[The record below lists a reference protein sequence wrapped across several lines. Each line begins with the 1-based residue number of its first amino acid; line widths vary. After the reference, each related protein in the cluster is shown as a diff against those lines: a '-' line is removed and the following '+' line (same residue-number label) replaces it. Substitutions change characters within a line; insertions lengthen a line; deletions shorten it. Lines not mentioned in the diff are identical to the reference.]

1 VSNDERAATDRW
13 LDGQVVLITGGA
25 RGQGRSHALA
35 VARLGADVAVCDLC
49 HDLDEVGYPMAT
61 RADLDETVRLVEA
74 EGRRCVAEVVDVRDL
89 DALCAFAERVE
100 DSLGPVDVAIANA
113 GVSAITSVADT
124 TAAQWSTVVDI
135 NLTGTFNLI
144 RAVAAGMRDR
154 RRGRIVT
161 VSSMMGRSANPG
173 IPAYT
178 ASKWGV
184 IGLTKSTALELAH
197 AGVTV
202 NAVAPGNIRTPMIE
216 NEWFQQMMRPDLE
229 APTLDD
235 LAGPLSSLHP
245 MGVPWLEADEV
256 TGAVLYLLSDAA
268 RHVTGTVLDVNAG
281 ASGAFTA

>member
-1 VSNDERAATDRW
+1 MANDMQTDSNTW
-13 LDGQVVLITGGA
+13 LGDQVVLITGGA
-25 RGQGRSHALA
+25 RGQGRSHAVA
-35 VARLGADVAVCDLC
+35 VARRGADVAVCDLC
-49 HDLDEVGYPMAT
+49 HDVAEVGYPLAT
-61 RADLDETVRLVEA
+61 REDLDETVRLVEA
-74 EGRRCVAEVVDVRDL
+74 EGRRCVADVVDVRDL
-89 DALCAFAERVE
+89 DALCAFAEQVE
-100 DSLGPVDVAIANA
+100 ATLGPIDVAIANA
-113 GVSAITSVADT
+113 GVSAITSVAET

-216 NEWFQQMMRPDLE
+216 NEWFQQMMRPDLD

-245 MGVPWLEADEV
+245 MGVPWLEAEEI
-256 TGAVLYLLSDAA
+256 TGAVLYLLSEAA

-281 ASGAFTA
+281 ASGSFTA

>member
-1 VSNDERAATDRW
+1 M
-13 LDGQVVLITGGA
+13 
-25 RGQGRSHALA
+25 A
-35 VARLGADVAVCDLC
+35 VARLGADVAVCDVD
-49 HDLDEVGYPMAT
+49 HDEDAVGYPLAR

-74 EGRRCVAEVVDVRDL
+74 EGQQCMAKIVDVRDL
-89 DALCAFAERVE
+89 DAMCAFADEVSE
-100 DSLGPVDVAIANA
+100 ALGPIDVAIANA
-113 GVSAITSVADT
+113 GVSAITSVAET
-124 TAAQWSTVVDI
+124 TAEQWSTVIDI

-154 RRGRIVT
+154 GRGRIVT

-184 IGLTKSTALELAH
+184 IGLTKSSALELAYS
-197 AGVTV
+197 GVTV

-216 NEWFQQMMRPDLE
+216 NEWFQKMMRPDLE

-235 LAGPLSSLHP
+235 LAGPLASLHP
-245 MGVPWLEADEV
+245 MGVPWLEAEEV

-281 ASGAFTA
+281 ASGNFTA